1 MFVNNLSI
9 KSYIAALAA
18 EWRIYMTENNAELEF
33 TVDSVESL
41 EKRINQ
47 VREAVKIFSTYSLLP
62 HLQLIRQE

>member
-47 VREAVKIFSTYSLLP
+47 VREAVKIFST
-62 HLQLIRQE
+62 